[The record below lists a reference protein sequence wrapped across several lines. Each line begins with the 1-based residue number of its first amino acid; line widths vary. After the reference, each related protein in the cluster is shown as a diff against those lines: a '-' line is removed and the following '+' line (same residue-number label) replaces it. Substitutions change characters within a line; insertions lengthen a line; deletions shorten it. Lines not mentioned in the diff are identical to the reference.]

1 MLAINPE
8 EVKGIDYFDEEI
20 SKNDAK
26 QKIYKLNIGEFIIF
40 KATISNEDIVLAS
53 GIQQE
58 TGKIIK
64 VIENETEIDEIH
76 DNGIWYVTQNPI
88 ILRQIASNNFQ
99 LYLKVMQ
106 EPWPY
111 SLVFKKLISLAG
123 PIFLIRATAS
133 IDQFMAG
140 KFLSDA
146 EKFQPGAL
154 AASNLILSSQG
165 FLTFIST
172 AFFYPQKIMIARFQK
187 QNNKEEIARTYQSAY
202 ILATIISTLPMAA
215 MYWSK
220 GIFEM
225 ANQNSELSEI
235 SQDFYRSFMIGFPA
249 IVYYSVDRQLSFA
262 LEKTTPPL
270 LVSCLG
276 LGVSGFFGY
285 AFTNGKFGFPTL
297 NARGQGYALAIEA
310 WFNFL
315 LYKAYLLLSKEMH
328 EYRLYKPQMKY
339 LTRLWALFREGF
351 PVSLQ
356 LGIEL
361 GSILGFALIVGH
373 LYNKE
378 ASAALQIAFN
388 YIFLEAIPLFSL
400 GQATAILVAKADEL
414 KLHKTMRRLGTIGM
428 LNAAGIAGL
437 ILIPL
442 SICPSPLTNFFLR
455 EESSSSDQTEIH
467 KLTNYILPIM
477 GAGQVFDAVR
487 NTQMGILRA
496 NYDSWYS
503 TGISFITL
511 LVTFLPFAYI
521 FGKTLGFDLPG
532 MSTVFSSCIA
542 LSLML
547 ITPRCLSYLNDPQ
560 VFREKKK
567 SLENKFKNCYAT
579 FFQST
584 VAEERPLAPTSSNE
598 NQQLAISIN

>member
-8 EVKGIDYFDEEI
+8 EVKDIDYFGEEI

-53 GIQQE
+53 GNQQE
-58 TGKIIK
+58 TDKIIK

-111 SLVFKKLISLAG
+111 SLVLKKLISLAG

-262 LEKTTPPL
+262 LEKTTP
-270 LVSCLG
+270 
-276 LGVSGFFGY
+276 
-285 AFTNGKFGFPTL
+285 
-297 NARGQGYALAIEA
+297 
-310 WFNFL
+310 
-315 LYKAYLLLSKEMH
+315 LY
-328 EYRLYKPQMKY
+328 
-339 LTRLWALFREGF
+339 
-351 PVSLQ
+351 
-356 LGIEL
+356 
-361 GSILGFALIVGH
+361 
-373 LYNKE
+373 
-378 ASAALQIAFN
+378 
-388 YIFLEAIPLFSL
+388 
-400 GQATAILVAKADEL
+400 
-414 KLHKTMRRLGTIGM
+414 
-428 LNAAGIAGL
+428 
-437 ILIPL
+437 
-442 SICPSPLTNFFLR
+442 
-455 EESSSSDQTEIH
+455 
-467 KLTNYILPIM
+467 
-477 GAGQVFDAVR
+477 
-487 NTQMGILRA
+487 
-496 NYDSWYS
+496 
-503 TGISFITL
+503 
-511 LVTFLPFAYI
+511 
-521 FGKTLGFDLPG
+521 
-532 MSTVFSSCIA
+532 
-542 LSLML
+542 
-547 ITPRCLSYLNDPQ
+547 
-560 VFREKKK
+560 
-567 SLENKFKNCYAT
+567 
-579 FFQST
+579 
-584 VAEERPLAPTSSNE
+584 
-598 NQQLAISIN
+598 